1 MKLSEKGLDL
11 IKLFEGCKLT
21 AYQCPAGIWTI
32 GWGTTEP
39 IQGKAICK
47 GMTIT
52 QKQADQLLLDNL
64 IQYEQGVTKAV
75 KVKLNQNQFDA
86 LVSFTY
92 NCGIQALQRSDLL
105 IYVNQKDFLKA
116 ANEFERWNKANGV
129 VLGGLIKRRKAEKE
143 LFLSTVNGTLDK
155 ALTNAIDTLVKNKVI
170 SNPDIWIGG
179 TYSKQDVV
187 CLLIKMGSSF
197 GL

>member
-1 MKLSEKGLDL
+1 MKISEKGLDL
-11 IKLFEGCKLT
+11 IKTFEGCKLT
-21 AYQCPAGIWTI
+21 AYRCSAGVWTI

-64 IQYEQGVTKAV
+64 VQYEQGVSKAV

-92 NCGIQALQRSDLL
+92 NCGINALKRSDLL
-105 IYVNQKDFLKA
+105 GYVNQKDFLKA

-143 LFLSTVNGTLDK
+143 LFLSTIKGRMDK
-155 ALTNAIDTLVKNKVI
+155 ALVTAVDILVQNKVI
-170 SNPDIWIGG
+170 SNPDIWIDGI
-179 TYSKQDVV
+179 YSKSDVV
-187 CLLIKMGSSF
+187 CLLIKMSLS
-197 GL
+197 LE